1 MTPALASRRG
11 ILATAAAAPF
21 LAAAAQA
28 EAQTP
33 PVLPDPARPLLI
45 RGARIL
51 TMDSAIPD
59 LARGDILVRDGTIAA
74 VAAEIPP
81 PEGAFVIEG
90 ANRIAL
96 PGFVNGHIH
105 LAQVLQRGLSS
116 HHSFGEYF
124 QTIVLR
130 YSNRMTPEDV
140 AAADLVGALE
150 ALSHG
155 VTTIVDWSRETMSP
169 AHCEAAVEALLA
181 SGIRA
186 RLLYTV
192 PPSTDQAVLARHVEH
207 ARELHARLGEGR
219 VQIGTCMLSIE
230 QLPIEVGLAHMRRVR
245 PLGLF
250 TSIHTGG
257 LIYPM
262 RRPRA
267 IELLAREGLLDSHL
281 QIVHANAHEDDEYA
295 LAARAGVMLNAT
307 PEVELRMGHGQP
319 AAFRAQDAGMRTS
332 LGTDIPTMVGGSML
346 VQARI
351 ALTAELHRNNT
362 RELSAG
368 RPAPAYTVS
377 PKRLLE
383 LLTIEG
389 AKGVGLDRVTGSL
402 TPGKRADILLVA
414 TDAPGTLPALDPYG
428 TVLFHAEAADIRT
441 VICDGRIVKHEGVL
455 THPQR
460 AEAYARAAERAAA
473 MVERARAG

>member
-1 MTPALASRRG
+1 MTNLTAHRRG
-11 ILATAAAAPF
+11 VLAAAAAAPF
-21 LAAAAQA
+21 LAAQAQA
-28 EAQTP
+28 QAP
-33 PVLPDPARPLLI
+33 AAAPDPARPILI
-45 RGARIL
+45 RGATVL

-59 LARGDILVRDGTIAA
+59 LPRGDILVRNGAIEA
-74 VAAEIPP
+74 VAASIPA
-81 PEGAFVIEG
+81 PEGAVVMDG

-116 HHSFGEYF
+116 NHSFAEYF

-130 YSNRMTPEDV
+130 YSNRMTAEDV
-140 AAADLVGALE
+140 SAADLVGALE
-150 ALSHG
+150 ALHHG
-155 VTTIVDWSRETMSP
+155 VTTIVDWSRETMTP
-169 AHCEAAVEALLA
+169 AHCEAAVEALTNA
-181 SGIRA
+181 GIRA

-192 PPSTDQAVLARHVEH
+192 PPSTEAAVLNRHVEH
-207 ARELHARLGEGR
+207 AREVHRRLGEGR
-219 VQIGTCMLSIE
+219 VRLGFCMLSVE
-230 QLPIEVGLAHMRRVR
+230 QIPVEAGLAHMRRVR

-267 IELLAREGLLDSHL
+267 IEMLSREGLLDSNL
-281 QIVHANAHEDDEYA
+281 QIVHANAHEEDEYP
-295 LAARAGVMLNAT
+295 LAARAGVMLSAT

-319 AAFRAQDAGMRTS
+319 AVFKAQDAGMRTS

-346 VQARI
+346 AQARI
-351 ALTAELHRNNT
+351 MLTAELHQHNT

-368 RPAPAYTVS
+368 RPAPAYAVT
-377 PKRLLE
+377 PKRLME

-402 TPGKRADILLVA
+402 TPGKRADIILVA

-428 TVLFHAEAADIRT
+428 TVLFHAEATDIRT
-441 VICDGRIVKHEGVL
+441 VLCDGRIVKQDGRL
-455 THPQR
+455 THPGQ
-460 AEAYARAAERAAA
+460 AAAFARAAERAAA